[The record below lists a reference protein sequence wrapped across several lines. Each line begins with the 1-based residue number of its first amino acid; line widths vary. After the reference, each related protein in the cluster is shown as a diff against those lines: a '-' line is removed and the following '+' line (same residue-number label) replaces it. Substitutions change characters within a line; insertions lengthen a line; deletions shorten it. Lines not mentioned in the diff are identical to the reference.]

1 MAAGYRMA
9 ADIRLPSGYP
19 AGKTG
24 GQLKMNKKKRMSLK
38 EKTQLKWGYF
48 FIAPAII
55 GLVCFNFGPML
66 FSMWLSFT
74 KWDVIT
80 PQEFIGIKNYVNLF
94 KDPLVIKS
102 LKVTAYYTLLSVPL
116 VTCIPLLIAM
126 LLNTKVKGLSVFRTI
141 FYIPSIVPVVA
152 SSAIWMYIYN
162 PMYGLLNSIIKSF
175 GGHTHN
181 FIFSPKEVIPS
192 LAVMAVW
199 AAGNTVVIYLGGL
212 QGVSKQLYEAAEIDG
227 AGGFAKFRKITIP
240 MMTPI
245 IFYNFVMAIIGSMQT
260 FTQSYIMTDGG
271 PSNASLFYS
280 LLVYRTAFKQSQMGY
295 SAAMSWILFLII
307 AALTAFVFK
316 TSDNWVIYE
325 NGD

>member
-1 MAAGYRMA
+1 MGRDYT
-9 ADIRLPSGYP
+9 SG
-19 AGKTG
+19 
-24 GQLKMNKKKRMSLK
+24 
-38 EKTQLKWGYF
+38 
-48 FIAPAII
+48 IH
-55 GLVCFNFGPML
+55 
-66 FSMWLSFT
+66 
-74 KWDVIT
+74 
-80 PQEFIGIKNYVNLF
+80 VNLF

-199 AAGNTVVIYLGGL
+199 AAGNTVVIYLAGL

-227 AGGFAKFRKITIP
+227 
-240 MMTPI
+240 
-245 IFYNFVMAIIGSMQT
+245 VL
-260 FTQSYIMTDGG
+260 
-271 PSNASLFYS
+271 PSSERLPFP
-280 LLVYRTAFKQSQMGY
+280 
-295 SAAMSWILFLII
+295 
-307 AALTAFVFK
+307 
-316 TSDNWVIYE
+316 
-325 NGD
+325 